1 MRRLALAGLLLA
13 NLVIPCAVAS
23 GQRLSVRGPDPT
35 PVRIGDQAML
45 VIVVDGATE
54 PVALG
59 PLPRIEGVE
68 IAATAPRR
76 GSSQS
81 ITDGRIVEQTT
92 VTFEIRLSP
101 AQAGEFDIPPISV
114 ATGAATLRTEPS
126 RLVAVADE
134 LGDAH
139 AFVALTAEP
148 PEVHVHEP
156 FRLKLTIGFDR
167 AFFEA
172 SVVQMFRRQLDVPV
186 EIHAPALDAPSGAAV
201 VPGAAEIGNA
211 AATLALNGN
220 IVRAAPRD
228 DVLRDGRPFR
238 ILVIERILVPE
249 RSGDFRIGA
258 GTMRFAVATGF
269 REDLLGGRV
278 PEGLRPALVA
288 GAPLV
293 VPVRALPEEGRPEGY
308 AGAVGR
314 FSVEAAAEPA
324 SVAAG
329 GTVRL
334 RLRVSSE
341 GPVGAIAVPPF
352 PPTEGFHVL
361 GARVEENSDPQ
372 ERTFVY
378 EVVPL
383 RAGLP
388 ELPPVPFAFFDPGPP
403 AAYRVVRTRAIPIDV
418 TPAAGDTGTRGT
430 GESGGDG
437 EERLDIRPP
446 RRSTARHRVSTAF
459 LLAALLL
466 PFVPALL
473 LRAWLR
479 AREQARLH
487 PEIARAR
494 RAASVFAQRLLAP
507 DADPAAALVEYLA
520 ARLRCPDSAVI
531 GPDLPDRLARAGV
544 PDPLAARAATLL
556 DGLTAARFGGTM
568 PPDAAASG
576 RALVAA
582 IETAFSTGGERP

>member
-13 NLVIPCAVAS
+13 NLAILCAVAS
-23 GQRLSVRGPDPT
+23 GQRLSVRGPDPS
-35 PVRIGDQAML
+35 PVRIGDQAIL
-45 VIVVDGATE
+45 AIVIDGATE

-68 IAATAPRR
+68 IAAAAPRR

-81 ITDGRIVEQTT
+81 VIDGRIVEQTT

-101 AQAGEFDIPPISV
+101 GQAGEFDIPPIAV
-114 ATGAATLRTEPS
+114 ATGAATLRTKPS

-156 FRLKLTIGFDR
+156 FQLTITIGCDR
-167 AFFEA
+167 AFFDA
-172 SVVQMFRRQLDVPV
+172 SVVQVFRRRLDVPV
-186 EIHAPALDAPSGAAV
+186 EIHAPALDAPPDAEVVHGGTAAGDSG
-201 VPGAAEIGNA
+201 P
-211 AATLALNGN
+211 TLALNGG
-220 IVRAAPRD
+220 IVRASPGE
-228 DVLRDGRPFR
+228 DVLRNGRPFR

-249 RSGDFRIGA
+249 RSGDLRIGA
-258 GTMRFAVATGF
+258 PTARFAVATGF
-269 REDLLGGRV
+269 RDDLIGGRV
-278 PEGLRPALVA
+278 PVGLRPALVA

-314 FSVEAAAEPA
+314 FRVEAAAEPA

-329 GTVRL
+329 ETVRL
-334 RLRVSSE
+334 RLRVFAE
-341 GPVGAIAVPPF
+341 GPAGSLGVPPF
-352 PPTEGFHVL
+352 PATEGFHVL
-361 GARVEENSDPQ
+361 GARAEEGSDPQ
-372 ERTFVY
+372 VRTFVY

-383 RAGLP
+383 RADLP

-418 TPAAGDTGTRGT
+418 TPAAGDTGARGT
-430 GESGGDG
+430 GESGRDG
-437 EERLDIRPP
+437 EERLDIRPL
-446 RRSTARHRVSTAF
+446 RRSTARHRVSTTF

-487 PEIARAR
+487 PEIIRAR
-494 RAASVFAQRLLAP
+494 RAASVFAERLLAP

-531 GPDLPDRLARAGV
+531 GPDLPERLRRTGL
-544 PDPLAARAATLL
+544 PDILAARTAELL
-556 DGLTAARFGGTM
+556 DALTTARFGGAAR
-568 PPDAAASG
+568 PDAIASA
-576 RALVAA
+576 RAIVAA
-582 IETAFSTGGERP
+582 IEAEFRTGGEHP